1 MSCWLSTIRHS
12 FLCLPFL
19 LLYFFPRGVLIH
31 LQIKT
36 FAKTPLRLFLH
47 SLLYS
52 WKIVLI
58 FQLQRTMFLHWF
70 VLLLDNVYGPDWPKF
85 FVELLTVDDVAEVFS
100 FDTITPVFGGFVVS
114 EVDVGPGLGCWCVQ
128 FHAESLTVLVEV
140 QVLGTLKRACETFLL
155 LLFEGQF
162 WAVAKNCRVRVV
174 YHVCACSICFQL
186 LKWWKILTQSK
197 VFIFLDVIKPFFPA
211 NFHSVSKL
219 IPPVFS
225 FFTHSPFQF
234 FWVRC

>member
-70 VLLLDNVYGPDWPKF
+70 VLLLDNVYCPDWPKF
-85 FVELLTVDDVAEVFS
+85 FVELLTIDDVAEVFS
-100 FDTITPVFGGFVVS
+100 FNTITPVFGGFVVS

-128 FHAESLTVLVEV
+128 FHAESLTVLLGV

-162 WAVAKNCRVRVV
+162 WAVAKNRRMRVV
-174 YHVCACSICFQL
+174 YHVCACSIIFSVISM
-186 LKWWKILTQSK
+186 LKITYTKQSLY
-197 VFIFLDVIKPFFPA
+197 FFGCRQAIFLGEFSLCQQANPSCVFF
-211 NFHSVSKL
+211 FHSYS
-219 IPPVFS
+219 IPILLS
-225 FFTHSPFQF
+225 
-234 FWVRC
+234 

>member
-12 FLCLPFL
+12 LLCLPFL
-19 LLYFFPRGVLIH
+19 LLDFFPRGLLIH
-31 LQIKT
+31 VQIKT

-47 SLLYS
+47 SLLNS

-70 VLLLDNVYGPDWPKF
+70 VLLLDNVYCPNWPKF
-85 FVELLTVDDVAEVFS
+85 FVELLTINEVVEVFS
-100 FDTITPVFGGFVVS
+100 FDTIAPVFGSLVVS

-128 FHAESLTVLVEV
+128 LHAESLTVLLGV

-162 WAVAKNCRVRVV
+162 GAVAIHRRMHVIN
-174 YHVCACSICFQL
+174 HVCAFSIC
-186 LKWWKILTQSK
+186 WS
-197 VFIFLDVIKPFFPA
+197 VI
-211 NFHSVSKL
+211 NML
-219 IPPVFS
+219 
-225 FFTHSPFQF
+225 
-234 FWVRC
+234 